1 MEYLFGT
8 RSGGWQDQDKERAAQ
23 AEEER
28 KKAKKEKAKALQEA
42 AKNQPQNPQNLPL
55 PVVNPQVN
63 IPTPP
68 RDESSETSGDPES
81 SQSPQPSGSGSGG
94 SGGDQDGSD
103 DRENEEHNP
112 NMAPPR
118 IFEDENGVDD
128 EDWYKKKV
136 EVKWDQKDLLFFF
149 SQLEDAMAFA
159 GIRKQYTKR
168 RILVTNL
175 PKKQVDDLKGLLRL
189 NEANAGETPYK
200 TAKHR
205 LMEIYGPKEEDAY
218 GRATNLLLTDLPS
231 QLAKQI
237 ADQMCSCQPPLPVGC
252 CAVRAVAGIWRMQLP
267 QVVKTQIAG
276 KSLAGPEFEN
286 TLKLA
291 DDVFRSIQ
299 SPTVAATETGAEI
312 GTVSS
317 QRGNQTRG
325 RGIGGRGRGG
335 RGGRGRGAATPDRQ
349 SEQEKKEEEKPPT
362 GCCKQHQRY
371 GKKAFYCMLPL
382 KCPWKQHLSD
392 PEQAK

>member
-1 MEYLFGT
+1 MEYFFGT
-8 RSGGWQDQDKERAAQ
+8 RSGGWQDQDRERAAQ
-23 AEEER
+23 LEEER
-28 KKAKKEKAKALQEA
+28 KKSKKEKAKALQEA
-42 AKNQPQNPQNLPL
+42 AKNPQEPQNLPL
-55 PVVNPQVN
+55 PVQNPQVD

-68 RDESSETSGDPES
+68 REESSETSGGPES
-81 SQSPQPSGSGSGG
+81 PHSPQPSGSGSGG

-103 DRENEEHNP
+103 DGDNPENVP
-112 NMAPPR
+112 NMSPPR

-149 SQLEDAMAFA
+149 SQLEDAMSFA
-159 GIRKQYTKR
+159 GIKKQYTKR

-205 LMEIYGPKEEDAY
+205 LMEIYGPKEDDAY
-218 GRATNLLLTDLPS
+218 GRATNLVLTDLPS

-237 ADQMCSCQPPLPVGC
+237 ADQMCSCQPPLPAGC
-252 CAVRAVAGIWRMQLP
+252 CAVKAVAGIWRMQLP
-267 QVVKTQIAG
+267 QVVKTAIAG

-286 TLKLA
+286 TLRLA

-299 SPTVAATETGAEI
+299 SPSVATTEAGAEV
-312 GTVSS
+312 GAV
-317 QRGNQTRG
+317 RGNQTRG

-335 RGGRGRGAATPDRQ
+335 RGGKGRGATTPDRQ
-349 SEQEKKEEEKPPT
+349 NDQEKKEEEKPPT

-382 KCPWKQHLSD
+382 KCPWKQHLND
-392 PEQAK
+392 PDQSK